1 MSQLDPRRL
10 ATFAA
15 VARAGSL
22 STASRILHLS
32 QPAITAQIQQLEE
45 QCGYPLFVRT
55 ARGVVLTDRGRVLT
69 GYAGRV
75 EALLEEA
82 ASAVGEQPA
91 HQGPLVLGAST
102 TIASYVL
109 VPLLADFRR
118 AVADVGIRV
127 EVGNTAEVLEWVADE
142 RVPLGLV
149 EGHSRAARLH
159 LEHFLDDEL
168 VPVVASDAAAELR
181 RVHRAEELRHL
192 PIVWREPGSGSRAV
206 IERALKRHLGRR
218 RAHERD
224 VQLGSTEAIKAAVLL
239 GLGVGFL
246 SRWSIQAET
255 RSGRLAIL
263 KLRDLR
269 VQRSFSWALR
279 SPNLGG
285 QAGRFYQ
292 HARRAPP
299 ALAAF

>member
-55 ARGVVLTDRGRVLT
+55 ARGVHLTERGRVLSS
-69 GYAGRV
+69 YAARIETLLV
-75 EALLEEA
+75 EAEN
-82 ASAVGEQPA
+82 AVGEEPA
-91 HQGPLVLGAST
+91 RQGPLVLGAST

-109 VPLLADFRR
+109 VPLLASFRR
-118 AVADVGIRV
+118 AVADVAIRV
-127 EVGNTAEVLEWVADE
+127 EVGNTADVLAWVADE

-168 VPVVASDAAAELR
+168 VPVVASDAAPELR
-181 RVHRAEELRHL
+181 RLHRAADLQHV
-192 PIVWREPGSGSRAV
+192 PIARRESGSGSRAV
-206 IERALKRHLGRR
+206 VERALKRQLGRR
-218 RAHERD
+218 RPHERD

-255 RSGRLAIL
+255 RSGRLPSSSCATCACSAAS
-263 KLRDLR
+263 RG
-269 VQRSFSWALR
+269 
-279 SPNLGG
+279 PC
-285 QAGRFYQ
+285 
-292 HARRAPP
+292 ARRT
-299 ALAAF
+299 